1 MPRMI
6 KIMVRREG
14 ELTPLWVPVKLTKLS
29 DGTTKFETLSEN
41 KLGSKK
47 WQGLSHKKYQ
57 EWGQQGGRPTKWKSE
72 AERKRYA
79 RLQKALAEGRELRSY
94 KYKNKSNNNF
104 STGTE
109 DFSRQE
115 KIQLEKKL
123 KEELENEETK
133 DEEDEEE
140 DEEE

>member
-1 MPRMI
+1 
-6 KIMVRREG
+6 MVRRGG
-14 ELTPLWVPVKLTKLS
+14 ELVPRWVPVKLTKLS
-29 DGTTKFETLSEN
+29 DGSKEFKILAEN

-57 EWGQQGGRPTKWKSE
+57 EWGRQGGRPTKWKSE

-104 STGTE
+104 PTGTE